1 MKEIKTNR
9 YIQAQA
15 GNLPPG
21 TEQWMIDKQFGS
33 PDRNITTETGES
45 EITMEGILLT
55 AKYTYDYDHNDGSI
69 SNVKVISAQ
78 VNQKYL
84 DDIAVA
90 YEAEILRDIKG
101 GL

>member
-1 MKEIKTNR
+1 MKEIKTKK
-9 YIQAQA
+9 YIEAQ
-15 GNLPPG
+15 NLPPG
-21 TEQWMIDKQFGS
+21 VTQQMIDERFGA

-55 AKYTYDYDHNDGSI
+55 AKYTYEYDHNDGSI

-90 YEAEILRDIKG
+90 FEGEILRDIKG